1 MNENTD
7 MMKIRGWEGGG
18 GGGGGGGGW
27 GELTPRFRNLRP
39 CNVVIDKRLSISLPL
54 FD

>member
-1 MNENTD
+1 MRVGGEG
-7 MMKIRGWEGGG
+7 RGGEGR
-18 GGGGGGGGW
+18 